1 MKILVYIK
9 GAQDQRNKPNEST
22 SKSKDIRTFFN
33 KERNVVAHSCS
44 EKKNHCNRLI
54 FKFENLLKDI

>member
-9 GAQDQRNKPNEST
+9 GAQDQGNKPNEST

-33 KERNVVAHSCS
+33 KERNVVAHRCS
-44 EKKNHCNRLI
+44 EKKI
-54 FKFENLLKDI
+54 IVID